1 MEDRTFYVYVHLDME
16 TQEIVY
22 IGKGKHGRAWDVT
35 RSRNGHK
42 EHQEWMMDLCRQGFV
57 PNDWV
62 SVVQSYM
69 TEKEAFELEK
79 TMLHNTGVTRFN
91 RQSGERN
98 HQSKLTDKQAIEIFL
113 RCKQGEGHQ
122 KLADEFEVS
131 RSAVSMIAS
140 RRQWKTTTAGL

>member
-1 MEDRTFYVYVHLDME
+1 MEDRTYYTYCHRE
-16 TQEIVY
+16 PISGEIVY

-35 RSRNGHK
+35 RARGQHK
-42 EHQEWMMDLCRQGFV
+42 EHQEWMLHLSKEGYIPR
-57 PNDWV
+57 DWV
-62 SVVQSYM
+62 HIGSTRL
-69 TEKEAFELEK
+69 TEKEAFMLEK
-79 TMLHNTGVTRFN
+79 DWLHKNGTTRFN

-113 RCKQGEGHQ
+113 RCKQGENHQ

-140 RRQWKTTTAGL
+140 RKQWKTTTAGL

>member
-1 MEDRTFYVYVHLDME
+1 
-16 TQEIVY
+16 
-22 IGKGKHGRAWDVT
+22 
-35 RSRNGHK
+35 
-42 EHQEWMMDLCRQGFV
+42 
-57 PNDWV
+57 
-62 SVVQSYM
+62 M

-79 TMLHNTGVTRFN
+79 RMLHKTGVTRFN

-122 KLADEFEVS
+122 KLADEFDVS